1 MIVGQPPQA
10 HEREDRTWRYF
21 VVSFLSVL
29 LGGIAVVY
37 LFVLLV
43 DPYAVIPFSLPIER
57 PLVSISQRHMYPLI
71 VRSRLFDSLVVGTST
86 SRLLDPELLDK
97 KFGYRFANL
106 AIDSATA
113 WEQTMVLDYFRR
125 KAGPPKAIIVG
136 LDAAWCDQ
144 NADRAR
150 VTFRG
155 FPDWLY
161 DDKPWNDYFNL
172 FNSGT
177 VEIAGRLVGY
187 HWGLYPERV
196 RRDGY
201 EVFVPPDPT
210 YDLARA
216 RQHIWANGI
225 PETPP
230 EVPPLP
236 LSPDERRALSFP
248 ALAWLD
254 ASLAALPPS
263 TLKILSFMPVHI
275 AAQPRPGTHDE
286 AIELECKA
294 RIRDI
299 AHARGAKVIDWR
311 FNSSLTRND
320 ANYWDPLH
328 FRVPIAARIADELG
342 QAVLQGI
349 APTDG
354 DYRILER

>member
-1 MIVGQPPQA
+1 LIVGQPPQA

-177 VEIAGRLVGY
+177 LEIAGRLVGY

-201 EVFVPPDPT
+201 EVVYVDVVDRERRHGVSN
-210 YDLARA
+210 YGMWDRLWIGILDLAGVWWL
-216 RQHIWANGI
+216 I
-225 PETPP
+225 
-230 EVPPLP
+230 
-236 LSPDERRALSFP
+236 RR
-248 ALAWLD
+248 
-254 ASLAALPPS
+254 
-263 TLKILSFMPVHI
+263 K
-275 AAQPRPGTHDE
+275 R
-286 AIELECKA
+286 
-294 RIRDI
+294 
-299 AHARGAKVIDWR
+299 
-311 FNSSLTRND
+311 
-320 ANYWDPLH
+320 
-328 FRVPIAARIADELG
+328 RVPQVTEVESDAR
-342 QAVLQGI
+342 
-349 APTDG
+349 
-354 DYRILER
+354 